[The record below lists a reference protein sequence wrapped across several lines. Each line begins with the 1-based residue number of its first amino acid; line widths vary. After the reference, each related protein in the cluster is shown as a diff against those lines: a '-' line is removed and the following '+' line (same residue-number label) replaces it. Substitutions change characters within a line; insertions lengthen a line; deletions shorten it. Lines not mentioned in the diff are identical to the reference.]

1 MPHSLNEAQRVA
13 ILEHA
18 EDALMVIDAD
28 GVLMYLN
35 AAAAHLYGLAD
46 DQGAERERLDVQRYA
61 GDTFEMR
68 TLAGAPVPEDDQPLA
83 RILRGEACQNLELLV
98 RHRKTNALRMFVFSG
113 RTMDTDPPIGV
124 LRIRD
129 ETARWEAERRY
140 RAAFEADPAPTLIAR
155 LEDERILQANA
166 GMQEMLDSDASDIV
180 GHSLSELEG
189 RLHGEYLSNSLDRL
203 REGERIHKHK
213 TTLRHATN
221 EDPVDVLVSA
231 RAVEIDG
238 APCGIFTFID
248 ITELER
254 SQRQNVE
261 LLAREIVMHAEM
273 EDAYEQSI
281 DGWARALD
289 LRDEHTAGHSQRV
302 TDMTVALAVRFGIS
316 GEPLEG
322 VRRGA
327 LLHDIGKM
335 GIPDAILQK
344 PGPLTPAEWS
354 RMKGHA
360 ELGSDLL
367 RSIAYLDTAIDIPS
381 SHHERWDGT
390 GYPRGLKE
398 EELPL
403 GARIFAV
410 VDVYDALMSDRPYRD
425 AWPRD
430 RVLEHLRRGS
440 GSHFDPNVVESF
452 LDMLGSHGVSD
463 TSEGPPPPKA

>member
-1 MPHSLNEAQRVA
+1 
-13 ILEHA
+13 
-18 EDALMVIDAD
+18 MVTDAD

-35 AAAAHLYGLAD
+35 AAAARLYALHDAT
-46 DQGAERERLDVQRYA
+46 GAQREGLDVQRHA
-61 GDTFEMR
+61 RDTFELR
-68 TLAGAPVPEDDQPLA
+68 TLAGASVPEDDQPLV
-83 RILRGEACQNLELLV
+83 RVLRGEACQNVELV
-98 RHRKTNALRMFVFSG
+98 ARHRQTNAMRMLAFSG
-113 RTMDTDPPIGV
+113 RTLDTDPPVRV

-129 ETARWEAERRY
+129 ETDRWEAERRY
-140 RAAFEADPAPTLIAR
+140 RTAFEADPAPTLIAR
-155 LEDERILQANA
+155 LEDERILQANV
-166 GMQEMLDSDASDIV
+166 GMQEMLDCDASEII
-180 GHSLSELEG
+180 GRSLSELE
-189 RLHGEYLSNSLDRL
+189 RLSRRDHVAMSLDRL
-203 REGERIHKHK
+203 RAGERIHKHK

-231 RAVEIDG
+231 RAIEIDG

-254 SQRQNVE
+254 SQRRNVE
-261 LLAREIVMHAEM
+261 LLAREIVMHDEM
-273 EDAYEQSI
+273 EAAYDQSI

-302 TDMTVALAVRFGIS
+302 TDMTVALARHFGIS

-344 PGPLTPAEWS
+344 PGPLTPAEWN
-354 RMKGHA
+354 RMKGHTV
-360 ELGSDLL
+360 LGSDLL
-367 RSIAYLDTAIDIPS
+367 RSIAFLDSAMGIPT

-390 GYPRGLKE
+390 GYPEGLRE

-403 GARIFAV
+403 GARIFTV
-410 VDVYDALMSDRPYRD
+410 VDVYDALMSNRPYRD

-430 RVLEHLRRGS
+430 RVLEHLRRGA
-440 GSHFDPNVVESF
+440 GSQFDPRVVEAF
-452 LDMLGSHGVSD
+452 LDMLSVQDASAISD
-463 TSEGPPPPKA
+463 GRPPASA